1 MRVSAWVSATM
12 VEAEMINLRIY
23 LQPSNIKENRDFS
36 QRFHSQRKQST
47 TGQELKGRA
56 GVKGEGYTGGKR

>member
-1 MRVSAWVSATM
+1 
-12 VEAEMINLRIY
+12 MINLRIY

-36 QRFHSQRKQST
+36 QRFRSQRKQST